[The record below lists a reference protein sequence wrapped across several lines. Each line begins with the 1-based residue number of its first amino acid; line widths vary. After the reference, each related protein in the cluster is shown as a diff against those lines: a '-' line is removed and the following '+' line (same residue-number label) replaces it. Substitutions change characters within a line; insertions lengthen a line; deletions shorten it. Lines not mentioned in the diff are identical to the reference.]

1 MIRFISALAFLAGA
15 TAAHSAEI
23 VTIGT
28 PSPVTSLVMEGD
40 RLLVQARGSVY
51 RLVTCQEKTF
61 CLVPVEAPAAAV
73 LPEGALPDGSVVVD
87 ASGKGTIR
95 RAWYG
100 RPTDR
105 YPHGALGDD
114 IEGGSL
120 VAETADGKRVDYVLP
135 DTHVFEDLTPRIA
148 DLDGDGT
155 SEIVTIR
162 SGLATGGAIAI
173 YGLRDGKL
181 TELAVA
187 AEIGTPNRW
196 MNIAA
201 ILPAD
206 PDKQG
211 GAQVIYA
218 VRTPHIGGVL
228 FAVRFEGTKASFDDR
243 LATDVTN
250 HVYGSREQG
259 LAYGGM
265 LSGTSHPVLVMPS
278 QDRRSLRFALGS
290 HADIRLPGAVD
301 KALLALDGWLIT
313 ATENGRLIAI
323 RR

>member
-1 MIRFISALAFLAGA
+1 MIRFTLWLALLAGA

-28 PSPVTSLVMEGD
+28 PSPVTSLAMEGD
-40 RLLVQARGSVY
+40 RLVVQLRGSTY
-51 RLVTCQEKTF
+51 RLVTCPEKNF
-61 CLVPVEAPAAAV
+61 CLVPVEV
-73 LPEGALPDGSVVVD
+73 LPGKPLPQGALPDGSVATN

-95 RAWYG
+95 RAWYAG
-100 RPTDR
+100 PTER
-105 YPHGALGDD
+105 YPHGALGDT
-114 IEGGSL
+114 IEAGSL
-120 VAETADGKRVDYVLP
+120 VAETADGKRVEFVLP
-135 DTHVFEDLTPRIA
+135 GTHVFEDLTPRIA

-155 SEIVTIR
+155 SEIVAIR
-162 SGLATGGAIAI
+162 SGLETGGAIAI

-181 TELAVA
+181 AELAVA

-206 PDKQG
+206 PGKPG
-211 GAQVIYA
+211 GAKVIYA

-228 FAVRFEGTKASFDDR
+228 FAVRFDGRKASVEDG

-250 HVYGSREQG
+250 HVFGSREQG
-259 LAYGGM
+259 LSYGGV
-265 LSGTSHPVLVMPS
+265 LSGGTRPVVVLPS

-290 HADIRLPGAVD
+290 HADIRLPGAID
-301 KALLALDGWLIT
+301 KALLGLDGWLIT

>member
-1 MIRFISALAFLAGA
+1 MIRFSLWLALLAGA

-23 VTIGT
+23 VTIGA
-28 PSPVTSLVMEGD
+28 PSPVTSLAMEGD
-40 RLLVQARGSVY
+40 RLLVQLRGSTH
-51 RLVTCQEKTF
+51 RLVTCPEKTF
-61 CLVPVEAPAAAV
+61 CLVPAQPA
-73 LPEGALPDGSVVVD
+73 LPASLPKDALPDGSIAVD

-95 RAWYG
+95 RAWYS

-105 YPHGALGDD
+105 YPHGALGDN
-114 IEGGSL
+114 IEAGSL
-120 VAETADGKRVDYVLP
+120 VAETFDGRRVEYVLP
-135 DTHVFEDLTPRIA
+135 ETHVFEDLTPRIA

-155 SEIVTIR
+155 SEIVSIR
-162 SGLATGGAIAI
+162 SGLERGGAIAI

-181 TELAVA
+181 AELAVA
-187 AEIGTPNRW
+187 AEIGQRNRW
-196 MNIAA
+196 HNIAA

-206 PDKQG
+206 PDKPG
-211 GAQVIYA
+211 GPKVIYA

-228 FAVRFEGTKASFDDR
+228 FAVRFDGKKAAVEDG
-243 LATDVTN
+243 LATDLTN

-259 LAYGGM
+259 LAYGGVI
-265 LSGTSHPVLVMPS
+265 SGHSRPVLAMPS

-301 KALLALDGWLIT
+301 KALLALDGWLVT